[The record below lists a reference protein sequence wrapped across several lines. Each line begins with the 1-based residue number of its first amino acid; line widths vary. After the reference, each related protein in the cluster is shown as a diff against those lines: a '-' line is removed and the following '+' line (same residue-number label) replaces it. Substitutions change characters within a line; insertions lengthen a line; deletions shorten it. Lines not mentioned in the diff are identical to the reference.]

1 MGIKESRE
9 IVMPKLYIYSKTKN
23 EVIEIKSIE
32 VIAENKSEALCRITT
47 QDEQQIFEKR
57 QKPVKVY
64 DNKEEA
70 EREE

>member
-1 MGIKESRE
+1 MKNYY
-9 IVMPKLYIYSKTKN
+9 VYSKTKN

-32 VIAENKSEALCRITT
+32 VIAQNEFEALCRITT

-70 EREE
+70 IRYEVK